1 MTEEHKKMRLAQLR
15 HELKAFEAE
24 AIRAESSAA
33 KRHAADRADSLRAVG
48 GALSEIR
55 RQCEFT
61 LQLGAL
67 RTDFNV
73 QSAALRDEIKS
84 LKGWRNAIT

>member
-1 MTEEHKKMRLAQLR
+1 MLPTAPTACERLAER
-15 HELKAFEAE
+15 FPK
-24 AIRAESSAA
+24 SA
-33 KRHAADRADSLRAVG
+33 DN
-48 GALSEIR
+48 
-55 RQCEFT
+55 CEFT